1 MSYNDK
7 WNHKVY
13 QHMRKNCSSL
23 LVKIFLSYLCI
34 LLLLSGYA
42 MLNHLV
48 FRQYFRTASGIIVF
62 AGLIYLMILGRN
74 RIPADKKLLRLGASA
89 LIGIIVC
96 LTVLGYLFFGTD
108 KESVVMIDG
117 QKKIKVESSFI
128 MYYEV
133 SFYDY
138 RNILWYKA
146 YPRIVEN
153 YDDGD
158 PGQWIYTDY
167 YDENGVFVERR
178 FKEE

>member
-1 MSYNDK
+1 
-7 WNHKVY
+7 
-13 QHMRKNCSSL
+13 MRKNCSSL